1 MPPPTMKRPPTCP
14 VQSQGLVRNVSR
26 RRPPRLL
33 GKGGGGGGGGGRGQ
47 EGRGGEEGGDAAEA
61 LAHGAHAPGAL
72 GAVAVATGGGGTY
85 DVTDAPGALLR
96 RGGTY
101 ARCFRE
107 GGLGRVGLL
116 LWRRAQIGWTFSA
129 VGKG

>member
-1 MPPPTMKRPPTCP
+1 MPPPTMQRPPTCP
-14 VQSQGLVRNVSR
+14 VQSQGLVRNVSW
-26 RRPPRLL
+26 RRPPRLF
-33 GKGGGGGGGGGRGQ
+33 GKGGGGGGGRGQ

-61 LAHGAHAPGAL
+61 LAHGAHAPDAL
-72 GAVAVATGGGGTY
+72 GAVAAAAGGGGTY
-85 DVTDAPGALLR
+85 DVTDAPGALLLR
-96 RGGTY
+96 RGGTC

-107 GGLGRVGLL
+107 GGRLGRVGLL